1 MSVGDTPTSVA
12 RPSRVTRA
20 LAAAPP
26 WAFALYGGLASFAVY
41 FSMFAYRKPFAA
53 ASYEAVEGWPF
64 AIDFKI
70 ALVIAQVAGYAAAK
84 VIGVKVVSE
93 LPPERRALAIL
104 LLIAGAELSL
114 LGLGLA
120 PSGFGPVALFAN
132 GLSLGMIWGLVFGFL
147 EGRRL
152 SEVLGAMLCA
162 SFIVASGA
170 VKAVG
175 KGLLLQGVDERWMPA
190 VTGLLF
196 TPLLLV
202 AVLALAQLPPP
213 TAEDEAARVRRAPMS
228 AKARAAMFASHA
240 PVLILLVAVYVLV
253 TALRDFRDNFAA
265 EIWAELGY
273 ENAASILALSEIP
286 VAVIVLVGLAMLMRV
301 RDNHRAVAFNLGFVG
316 LGLALLGV
324 ATLGHQVGL
333 LGPVV
338 WMVALGAGVY
348 MAYTPF
354 NGILF
359 DRMIAATGRV
369 GTAGFLIYVADA
381 SGYVGSVALM
391 LARYFARLE
400 LEWSGFLAGAAY
412 ATCGLGLAGVAAAG
426 VLLMRRAKV
435 APVEIGAGE
444 VAPGSSPAA

>member
-1 MSVGDTPTSVA
+1 MSLGDTPTSVA

-20 LAAAPP
+20 LTAAPP

-53 ASYEAVEGWPF
+53 ASYAAVEGWPF

-70 ALVIAQVAGYAAAK
+70 AVVIAQVAGYAVAK

-286 VAVIVLVGLAMLMRV
+286 VAIIVLVGLAMLMRV

-324 ATLGHQVGL
+324 ATVGHQVGL
-333 LGPVV
+333 LGPVA

-400 LEWSGFLAGAAY
+400 LAWSGFLAGAAY
-412 ATCGLGLAGVAAAG
+412 ATCGLGLVGVAAAG

-435 APVEIGAGE
+435 ARVEIGAGE
-444 VAPGSSPAA
+444 AAPGSSPAA

>member
-1 MSVGDTPTSVA
+1 MSVGETPLASSA
-12 RPSRVTRA
+12 APGPITRA
-20 LAAAPP
+20 LTVAPP
-26 WAFALYGGLASFAVY
+26 WVFALYGGLASFAVY

-53 ASYEAVEGWPF
+53 ASYAHVAGWPF

-84 VIGVKVVSE
+84 IIGVKVVSE
-93 LPPERRALAIL
+93 MPPERRALAIV
-104 LLIAGAELSL
+104 LLIGGAELSL

-120 PSGFGPVALFAN
+120 PPALGPVALFAN

-170 VKAVG
+170 VKSVG
-175 KGLLLQGVDERWMPA
+175 KSLLLQGVDERWMPA
-190 VTGLLF
+190 LTGLLF

-202 AVLALAQLPPP
+202 AVWALAQLPPP
-213 TAEDEAARVRRAPMS
+213 NAADEAARVRRAPMT
-228 AKARAAMFASHA
+228 AKARAALFASHA
-240 PVLILLVAVYVLV
+240 PVLVLLVAVYVLV

-273 ENAASILALSEIP
+273 KDAASILALSEIP

-301 RDNHRAVAFNLGFVG
+301 RDNHRAVAFNLGFVALG
-316 LGLALLGV
+316 LGLLGV
-324 ATLGHQVGL
+324 STLGHQLGL
-333 LGPVV
+333 LGPVA

-359 DRMIAATGRV
+359 DRMVAATGRV

-381 SGYVGSVALM
+381 NGYVGSVALM
-391 LARYFARLE
+391 LARYFARLD
-400 LEWSGFLAGAAY
+400 LEWSAFLGKAAY
-412 ATCGLGLAGVAAAG
+412 ATCGLGLIGVLLAG
-426 VLLMRRAKV
+426 VLLTRRARS
-435 APVEIGAGE
+435 AP
-444 VAPGSSPAA
+444 PAT